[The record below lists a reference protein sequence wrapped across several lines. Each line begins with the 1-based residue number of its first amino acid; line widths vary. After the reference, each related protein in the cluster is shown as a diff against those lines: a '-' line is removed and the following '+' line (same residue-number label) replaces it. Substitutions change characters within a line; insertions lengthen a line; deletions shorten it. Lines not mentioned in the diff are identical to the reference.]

1 MSTLQIALPDNVK
14 AVLDERIASGN
25 YADPSDY
32 LCRLIEEDERRRAA
46 SRMEASLVTRLEDD
60 RSVEMNE
67 TDWGKIR
74 EDFKIRYATRVG
86 Q

>member
-14 AVLDERIASGN
+14 AVLDKRFASGN
-25 YADPSDY
+25 YANSSDY
-32 LCRLIEEDERRRAA
+32 LCRLIEEDERLRAE
-46 SRMEASLVTRLEDD
+46 SRIETSLVARLEDD

-74 EDFKIRYATRVG
+74 ENFKMRYATRVG